1 MAAYH
6 KVEVS
11 LNTNAVEVGIPSP
24 QTVNVVV
31 PTIGPAGPVGSV
43 GPVGPQ
49 GPQGVPGTG
58 LEVLTTQGDLLYQGA
73 STGQR
78 LGIGTSGQV
87 LKVAN
92 GIPAW
97 GNESGAVTSVN
108 GQTGAVT
115 VAVPSASST
124 TPAALGTAAVGSAS
138 TFARADHVHAMPSAA
153 LVGAV
158 TIQNRQTISMNIS
171 PATSIGGSWDND
183 VLLLPASRN
192 SLYFFPASW
201 NSPFVRKIRLPTNN
215 NQTGD
220 IIEFQTN
227 FLPAQTGLEFYIFD
241 PGPGWALQDSWSNAT
256 ASGVYYQYSVKFV
269 CVNGASASWELQGR
283 QWQITA
289 PQTPSSQGMSGQLAY
304 KDPYLYVCVNQNLW
318 RRVPVAAW

>member
-11 LNTNAVEVGIPSP
+11 LNTNAVEVGVPSP

-31 PTIGPAGPVGSV
+31 PTIGPAGPTGSV
-43 GPVGPQ
+43 GPVGPT

-58 LEVLTTQGDLLYQGA
+58 LEVLTTQGDILYQGA

-78 LGIGTSGQV
+78 LAIGTSGQV

-138 TFARADHVHAMPSAA
+138 TFARADHVHAAYEIKTASFTAQVGGRYAIYNTNGVTVSDPSGGYNDTYEV
-153 LVGAV
+153 LVIVG
-158 TIQNRQTISMNIS
+158 
-171 PATSIGGSWDND
+171 PATVGNVQYAASTVPIIRRGIGYMNSWETIGRT
-183 VLLLPASRN
+183 P
-192 SLYFFPASW
+192 
-201 NSPFVRKIRLPTNN
+201 
-215 NQTGD
+215 
-220 IIEFQTN
+220 
-227 FLPAQTGLEFYIFD
+227 FLPSPPTFKTSDGSAGQMAYDGTYFYI
-241 PGPGWALQDSWSNAT
+241 
-256 ASGVYYQYSVKFV
+256 
-269 CVNGASASWELQGR
+269 CVSTN
-283 QWQITA
+283 T
-289 PQTPSSQGMSGQLAY
+289 
-304 KDPYLYVCVNQNLW
+304 W

>member
-31 PTIGPAGPVGSV
+31 PTIGPAGPTGSV
-43 GPVGPQ
+43 GPVGPT

-58 LEVLTTQGDLLYQGA
+58 LEVLTTQGDILYQGA

-78 LGIGTSGQV
+78 LAIGTSGQI
-87 LKVAN
+87 LRVAN
-92 GIPAW
+92 GIPSW

-138 TFARADHVHAMPSAA
+138 SFARADHVHAMPAASDVGALQSAVSIETYVFDDFSETLPARRNAQWQVSFIVSGGTRTLSLPSSSVQVGDRIRVALTVPASTTLNVVKPNPGSSITIATVGAGTRFVYAAQVTQLVGGTPVWLSIGELSAA
-153 LVGAV
+153 VGA
-158 TIQNRQTISMNIS
+158 S
-171 PATSIGGSWDND
+171 PLTSSSDGAVGQFSFSDN
-183 VLLLPASRN
+183 A
-192 SLYFFPASW
+192 
-201 NSPFVRKIRLPTNN
+201 
-215 NQTGD
+215 
-220 IIEFQTN
+220 
-227 FLPAQTGLEFYIFD
+227 
-241 PGPGWALQDSWSNAT
+241 
-256 ASGVYYQYSVKFV
+256 
-269 CVNGASASWELQGR
+269 
-283 QWQITA
+283 
-289 PQTPSSQGMSGQLAY
+289 M
-304 KDPYLYVCVNQNLW
+304 YVCIADNTW
-318 RRVPVAAW
+318 RRVPIAAF